1 MAKESTNMFFEA
13 GYQSGGGEAAKG
25 YDYAAGIA
33 SGMKNAAAIDKLFYG
48 SKEKVEKE
56 INEKEETMFDK
67 LPPGQLQMVSSWLV
81 DKKLEAADI
90 QAKITGGKYSEEEVI
105 ALQDR
110 YAKIQSA
117 MENASNQLDGQAT
130 ASASANTRV
139 RNSETGVKNSMT
151 KQQELLLN
159 AFATGVDNNTD
170 VVQESFFDDDGT
182 LMYKLY
188 NDNVISAKD
197 IDLGSE
203 YDSTFENKVDS
214 DLNEVMEQGIH
225 ADSELFKAALPAK
238 IEEMKKE
245 IKSNPSKIKDLI
257 YQREEFKP
265 LIDQL
270 ISKRSGIPI
279 EIEVNGEMVS
289 NPKWEEYLETS
300 FMSSAYD
307 KDGVKGF
314 PTYSDFNDKIK
325 QEKTFPDLKA
335 FMTAYEELIY
345 SKFQEGEV
353 AKEKNNEKNNLNNSG
368 GAENG
373 NVITIDY

>member
-13 GYQSGGGEAAKG
+13 GYQSGGGKAAEG

-139 RNSETGVKNSMT
+139 RNSQTGVKNSITM
-151 KQQELLLN
+151 QQELLLN

-170 VVQESFFDDDGT
+170 VVKESFFDDDGT

-214 DLNEVMEQGIH
+214 DLNEVMEQGTH
-225 ADSELFKAALPAK
+225 ADSELFKAALPEK
-238 IEEMKKE
+238 IRKMKE
-245 IKSNPSKIKDLI
+245 DVKSNPSKIKDLI

-289 NPKWEEYLETS
+289 NPKWEEYLENQPS
-300 FMSSAYD
+300 V
-307 KDGVKGF
+307 DGEDDVKGF

-325 QEKTFPDLKA
+325 QEKTFPDSKA
-335 FMTAYEELIY
+335 FITAYEELIY